1 MRKNI
6 LMISALLMLLAC
18 GGKKT
23 QTESADVSDS
33 KDEEAKEEIVGLIND
48 LYAAEARNE
57 GDIDRRFAC
66 SAWRKMVA
74 AVNEK
79 DSQLEEIGFFNDEY
93 WTMMQDT
100 NPDDLEARDI
110 KIEELDA
117 KEGRAEVSFTLCSS
131 VQTVRQKFALCCED
145 GEWRVHDII
154 RFYDESDGE
163 ESSFSFREAMQDY
176 LNEPME

>member
-1 MRKNI
+1 M
-6 LMISALLMLLAC
+6 
-18 GGKKT
+18 
-23 QTESADVSDS
+23 
-33 KDEEAKEEIVGLIND
+33 
-48 LYAAEARNE
+48 
-57 GDIDRRFAC
+57 
-66 SAWRKMVA
+66 A

-79 DSQLEEIGFFNDEY
+79 DSQLEEIGFFNDDY

-117 KEGRAEVSFTLCSS
+117 KEGRAEVSFTLYSS